1 VPGLSKRVGAQEG
14 QRDARGRSGLRER
27 RALESRVDFTQRI
40 ATALTPLAFFAIVMN
55 IALRSLVDGD
65 TEVSVD
71 TGLRAAEKL
80 QSVID
85 KREKSDHIDA
95 MRLQGSQILDAVK
108 TVVPQEMWGAIV
120 EKLDP
125 VERPTLGVDDETDYD
140 EDVFDPGDCD
150 DMDDAM

>member
-1 VPGLSKRVGAQEG
+1 
-14 QRDARGRSGLRER
+14 
-27 RALESRVDFTQRI
+27 
-40 ATALTPLAFFAIVMN
+40 MN

-85 KREKSDHIDA
+85 KREQGDDIDA

-120 EKLDP
+120 ETLDP